1 MKTLIDIDDKL
12 LKKALSVSGSATKK
26 ETVTM
31 ALEEF
36 IKLKLRQKLKSMAG
50 SGIVGVSL
58 SDLRTERR
66 HRTAKQATRRK
77 KLA

>member
-12 LKKALSVSGSATKK
+12 LKKALSVSGFATKK

-36 IKLKLRQKLKSMAG
+36 IKLKLRQKLKGMAG
-50 SGIVGVSL
+50 SGILGIPL

-66 HRTAKQATRRK
+66 HRMVKQATSRK